1 MSRSSKLM
9 LLFLLVKSLPNVI
22 DTSHNVVGELLFLIP
37 FMIILL
43 KIINFIFFNVTFNN
57 ISAISWQ
64 SVLLKE
70 TAVPWENHRPVAS
83 HWQTLSRNVV
93 SSTPRLSGIRTCNIS
108 EDRHWLHIC
117 SYKSNYYTITMT
129 LSCSIWL
136 S

>member
-117 SYKSNYYTITMT
+117 SYKSNYYTITT
-129 LSCSIWL
+129 TPVL
-136 S
+136 

>member
-117 SYKSNYYTITMT
+117 SYKSNYYTITTT

>member
-57 ISAISWQ
+57 FSAISWQ

-117 SYKSNYYTITMT
+117 SHKSNYYTITT
-129 LSCSIWL
+129 TPIL
-136 S
+136 

>member
-1 MSRSSKLM
+1 M

-70 TAVPWENHRPVAS
+70 TAVP
-83 HWQTLSRNVV
+83 
-93 SSTPRLSGIRTCNIS
+93 
-108 EDRHWLHIC
+108 
-117 SYKSNYYTITMT
+117 
-129 LSCSIWL
+129 
-136 S
+136 